1 MAKTFIKHL
10 PGKQLLLCEGTVVAQ
25 PAEVKKR
32 RFMVCEFDGIK
43 GDLLQKGPESAGVGE
58 WECLAIRMDAH

>member
-1 MAKTFIKHL
+1 M
-10 PGKQLLLCEGTVVAQ
+10 VQ